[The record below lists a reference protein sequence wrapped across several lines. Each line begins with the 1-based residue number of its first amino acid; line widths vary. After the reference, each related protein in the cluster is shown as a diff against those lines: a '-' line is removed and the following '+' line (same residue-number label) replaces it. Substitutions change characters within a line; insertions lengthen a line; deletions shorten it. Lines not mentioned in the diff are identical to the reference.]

1 MKAQAISKL
10 IGRICLEYGFTQE
23 AAQKKAMQVLE
34 RCPTALLQ
42 NVEEW
47 SDGQKLTDIFIG
59 RYSLPMILAIWNSK
73 DFLRALEVM
82 AELDEG
88 SIETAELRIWN
99 MRR

>member
-23 AAQKKAMQVLE
+23 AAKKKALQVLE
-34 RCPTALLQ
+34 RCPAALLR

-47 SDGQKLTDIFIG
+47 ADGQKLTDIFIG
-59 RYSLPMILAIWNSK
+59 KYSLPMILAIWNSK